1 MVAHGVR
8 PDSASAGARSGG
20 GRRVRG
26 EQTTMPSESDKYVL
40 RRDLRVRRAAHFRI
54 DYRAELNPA
63 QYEAVIT
70 TDGPVLVVAGAGTGK
85 TRTLVYRVARLVES
99 GVDPAQILLLTFT
112 RKAAGEMLRRASLLL
127 DGRCDRVA
135 GGTFHSFANTT
146 LRRYGRALGLESH
159 FTILDRGDAEDVI
172 NLLRADSGL
181 DKQDKRFPRKQA
193 IAEMYSMAVN
203 KSVPLPQ
210 LIEDDYSHLL
220 DHLPRLVALQERYTA
235 YKAERQL
242 LDYDDLLVK
251 LRDLLTRAEPRE
263 ALSRTSRYIMVDEY
277 QDTNALQAEI
287 VRQLGAA
294 HGNVMAVGDD
304 AQSIYSFRGAN
315 FRNIM
320 DFPALFPGTRII
332 ALEENYRSTQPV
344 LDLTNAIIAPAPER
358 YTKNLFTSRTEGPAP
373 VLVAAETEQFQ
384 SRFVCQRVLELREEG
399 VPLSDIAVLFRSS
412 FHAFDL
418 ELELARHDIPFV
430 KRGGFKFIE
439 TAHIKDALAHL
450 RVVVNPQD
458 VISWHRLLLLLDGVG
473 PKASGE
479 IIRWVLSE
487 GAPAE
492 RLEHFPRRTFSTEL
506 RRLAGL
512 LRRLQQPGATP
523 EEQVDEVL
531 RYYEPILKRVHRED
545 YPKRRKDLE
554 QFATIAAR
562 YRELGSLLTDVAL
575 EPPGDSVGDV
585 LAADA
590 DAAAEGRLILST
602 VHSAKGLEWHSV
614 FIIWAADGRFPS
626 AYSTL
631 DDDLEE
637 ERRLLYVA
645 ATRAKQELYMTYPI
659 NIFDRGL
666 GMVMGRPSRFVE
678 DIVPERLRRLSLV
691 EQEPQWDE

>member
-1 MVAHGVR
+1 MH
-8 PDSASAGARSGG
+8 P
-20 GRRVRG
+20 
-26 EQTTMPSESDKYVL
+26 ESDKYVL
-40 RRDLRVRRAAHFRI
+40 RRDLGGRRAAHFRI

-63 QYEAVIT
+63 QYEAVVST
-70 TDGPVLVVAGAGTGK
+70 EGPVLVVAGAGTGK

-146 LRRYGRALGLESH
+146 LRRYGRAIGLESH
-159 FTILDRGDAEDVI
+159 FTILDRSDSEDVI
-172 NLLRADSGL
+172 NLLRADMGL

-210 LIEDDYSHLL
+210 LIEDEYTHLL
-220 DHLPRLVALQERYTA
+220 DHLPQLVELHRHYIA

-251 LRDLLTRAEPRE
+251 LRDLLLTHAETRDT
-263 ALSRTSRYIMVDEY
+263 LSRTYRYIMVDEY

-294 HGNVMAVGDD
+294 HANVMAVGDD

-320 DFPALFPGTRII
+320 DFPALFPDTRVI

-358 YTKNLFTSRTEGPAP
+358 YTKNLFTSKTGGASP
-373 VLVAAETEQFQ
+373 VLVAAETEHFQ
-384 SRFVCQRVLELREEG
+384 SRFVCQRILELREEG
-399 VPLSDIAVLFRSS
+399 VPLTDIAVLFRSS
-412 FHAFDL
+412 FHSFDL
-418 ELELARHDIPFV
+418 ELELTGHDIPFV
-430 KRGGFKFIE
+430 KRGGFKFVE

-450 RVVVNPQD
+450 RIVVNARD
-458 VISWHRLLLLLDGVG
+458 AISWHRLLLLLEGVG

-487 GAPAE
+487 GEPAE
-492 RLEHFPRRTFSTEL
+492 RLESFPRRAFSTEL

-512 LRRLQQPGATP
+512 LRRLLQPNAMP
-523 EEQVDEVL
+523 EEQVDAVL

-554 QFATIAAR
+554 QFAAIAAR
-562 YRELGSLLTDVAL
+562 YRELGALLTDMAL
-575 EPPGDSVGDV
+575 EPPSDSVGDI
-585 LAADA
+585 LAADV
-590 DAAAEGRLILST
+590 DDPSRTEGLLTLST
-602 VHSAKGLEWHSV
+602 IHSAKGLEWHTV

-637 ERRLLYVA
+637 ERRLMYVA
-645 ATRAKQELYMTYPI
+645 ATRAKQELYITYPI
-659 NIFDRGL
+659 NIFDRSL
-666 GMVMGRPSRFVE
+666 GMVMGRPSRFIE
-678 DIVPERLRRLSLV
+678 DIAPERLRRLTLV
-691 EQEPQWDE
+691 EQEPDGD